1 MDGFNF
7 EESNSSNRFSAENPE
22 EKGMAG
28 MLVKWGIAKTYKQG
42 ETMLLIFSLVLIA
55 VSIYIF
61 SQNLNF

>member
-1 MDGFNF
+1 MDGFSF
-7 EESNSSNRFSAENPE
+7 EEQNNNRFSGENPE

-42 ETMLLIFSLVLIA
+42 ETFLLIGSLVLIA
-55 VSIYIF
+55 ISIYIF